1 MKLYVSVVLLMS
13 ALLVS
18 GCNAKPEAAAAST
31 AKTQVKKA
39 SVEIVAARK
48 GGLTRSIETTGEL
61 VAANTVTIRSSVE
74 GPVAFCPWREGDHVK
89 KGERLVAINRPLY
102 RAEVRST
109 EAALSVARAR
119 LVDMIAGPRKEEVAQ
134 AAQTVRELEACAA
147 FAGTDLT
154 RVEQLVQSKGV
165 PEEAL
170 DKARLASVK
179 CETGLAAARE
189 KYKMLKAGP
198 TLTDIAVQK
207 ALVQEALAKRD
218 IARAKLDESIIFAPF
233 DGVVAGVDIRPGD
246 LAQARTPLLA
256 LMEESSVVLR
266 FGVPES
272 DMHALTEKTGITVSL
287 DALPGQTYPA
297 RVERMFPEVDA
308 HTRTRTVEARL
319 ITSRDLVP
327 GMFARVRIGIQTSD
341 KGVVV
346 PDAALLTRTGGQS
359 VVFVGTKGKAEQRK
373 VETGIENGSCIQ
385 IIEGVRPDEK
395 VIVAGHEKLKSGNP
409 VRATMATAS
418 LHCLKDRAG
427 DSPS

>member
-31 AKTQVKKA
+31 AKTQVKKS
-39 SVEIVAARK
+39 SVETVAAKKR
-48 GGLTRSIETTGEL
+48 LIIRNIETTGEL
-61 VAANTVTIRSSVE
+61 VAANTVSIRSSVE

-89 KGERLVAINRPLY
+89 KGERLVVINRPLY
-102 RAEVRST
+102 RAEVRSS
-109 EAALSVARAR
+109 EAALAVARAR
-119 LVDMIAGPRKEEVAQ
+119 LADMIAGPRKEEVAQ

-147 FAGTDLT
+147 FARTDFT
-154 RVEQLVQSKGV
+154 RVEQLVESKGL

-207 ALVQEALAKRD
+207 AQVQEALAKRD
-218 IARAKLDESIIFAPF
+218 IARAKLDESIIMAPF
-233 DGVVAGVDIRPGD
+233 DGVVTRVDIRPGD
-246 LAQARTPLLA
+246 LAQARTPLLG

-272 DMHALTEKTGITVSL
+272 DMHGLTEKTEITVSL
-287 DALPGQTYPA
+287 DALPGRTYPA
-297 RVERMFPEVDA
+297 HIERMFPEIDA

-319 ITSRDLVP
+319 ETSRDLVP
-327 GMFARVRIGIQTSD
+327 GMFARVRIGIETSD

-359 VVFVGTKGKAEQRK
+359 VVFVVSRGKAEQRT
-373 VETGIENGSCIQ
+373 VATGIENGSCIQ
-385 IIEGVRPDEK
+385 IIEGVKPDEK
-395 VIVAGHEKLKSGNP
+395 VIVAGHEKLKSGNA
-409 VRATMATAS
+409 VKMTMVTAG
-418 LHCLKDRAG
+418 LPCLKNTSG